1 MQIEKFNEKKL
12 QKEIE
17 EFEKDSKKLF
27 ISTDDTTICWRIW
40 GKGQPI
46 IFLHGGYGSWRHWIK
61 QVTYLSKDYQI
72 LVPDM
77 PGFGESSDLK
87 SDHTPENISLN
98 LYQTFRKLNI
108 TDLDNINLVGFSFGG
123 LISGHLS
130 YQFLKKGI
138 ELKNLILVG
147 PGGTGAR
154 RGPMREMVRRT
165 PKMSFEEIL
174 RAHFENLK
182 ILMINDPKNIDL
194 LSIYIQ
200 LENTNN
206 HRLKSRP
213 ISATDTLI
221 KILEKQNIIPYLI
234 FGEKD
239 ATVGPYLEERVSL
252 FREACKDVRIHVE
265 IDAGHWIM
273 YEKPDRFNIVIKE
286 IIN

>member
-1 MQIEKFNEKKL
+1 MQIEKFNEKIL

-27 ISTDDTTICWRIW
+27 ISTDDTTVCWRIW

-98 LYQTFRKLNI
+98 LYQTFSKLNI
-108 TDLDNINLVGFSFGG
+108 TDLDNINLIGFSFGG

-154 RGPMREMVRRT
+154 RGPMKEMVRRT
-165 PKMSFEEIL
+165 PQMSFDEIL

-182 ILMINDPKNIDL
+182 ILMINNPKNIDL
-194 LSIYIQ
+194 LSLYIQ

-213 ISATDTLI
+213 ISATNTLI
-221 KILEKQNIIPYLI
+221 KILEKQNIIPYII

-239 ATVGPYLEERVSL
+239 ATVGPYLEERISL
-252 FREACKDVRIHVE
+252 FREACKDTRIHVE

-273 YEKPDRFNIVIKE
+273 YEKPDRFNNLIKE

>member
-17 EFEKDSKKLF
+17 EFEKGSKKLF
-27 ISTDDTTICWRIW
+27 ISTDDTTVCWRIW

-182 ILMINDPKNIDL
+182 ILMINNPKNIDL
-194 LSIYIQ
+194 LSLYIQ

-213 ISATDTLI
+213 ISATNTLI

-239 ATVGPYLEERVSL
+239 ATVGPYLEERVSI
-252 FREACKDVRIHVE
+252 FRAACKDIRIHVE
-265 IDAGHWIM
+265 ISAGHWIM
-273 YEKPDRFNIVIKE
+273 YEKPDNFNKLIKE

>member
-17 EFEKDSKKLF
+17 EFEKGSKKLF
-27 ISTDDTTICWRIW
+27 ISTNDTTVCWRIW

-61 QVTYLSKDYQI
+61 QVIYLSKDYQI

-165 PKMSFEEIL
+165 SKMSFEEIL
-174 RAHFENLK
+174 KAHFENLK
-182 ILMINDPKNIDL
+182 ILMINNPKNIDL
-194 LSIYIQ
+194 LSLYIQ

-213 ISATDTLI
+213 ISATNTLI

-239 ATVGPYLEERVSL
+239 ATVGPFLEERISL
-252 FREACKDVRIHVE
+252 FRAACKDIRIHVE
-265 IDAGHWIM
+265 ISAGHWIM
-273 YEKPDRFNIVIKE
+273 YEKPDNFNKLIKE

>member
-1 MQIEKFNEKKL
+1 MQIKKFNEKKL

-17 EFEKDSKKLF
+17 GFEKGSKKLF
-27 ISTDDTTICWRIW
+27 ISTDETTVCWRIW

-61 QVTYLSKDYQI
+61 QVIYLAKDYQI

-87 SDHTPENISLN
+87 SAHTPENISLN
-98 LYQTFRKLNI
+98 LYQTFRKLKI
-108 TDLDNINLVGFSFGG
+108 TDLDNINLIGFSFGG

-130 YQFLKKGI
+130 YQFFKKGI

-165 PKMSFEEIL
+165 SKMSFEEIL
-174 RAHFENLK
+174 KAHFENLK
-182 ILMINDPKNIDL
+182 ILMINNPKNIDL
-194 LSIYIQ
+194 LSLYIQ

-213 ISATDTLI
+213 ISATNTLI

-239 ATVGPYLEERVSL
+239 ATVGPYLEERISI
-252 FREACKDVRIHVE
+252 FRAACKDIRIHVE
-265 IDAGHWIM
+265 INAGHWIM
-273 YEKPDRFNIVIKE
+273 YEKPDNFNKLIKQ
-286 IIN
+286 IIS

>member
-1 MQIEKFNEKKL
+1 MQIKKFNEKKL

-17 EFEKDSKKLF
+17 KFEIGSKKLF
-27 ISTDDTTICWRIW
+27 ISTVETTVCWRIW

-61 QVTYLSKDYQI
+61 QVIYLAKDYQI

-108 TDLDNINLVGFSFGG
+108 NDLDNINLVGFSFGG

-182 ILMINDPKNIDL
+182 ILMIKDPKNIDL
-194 LSIYIQ
+194 LSLYIQ

-213 ISATDTLI
+213 ISATNTLI
-221 KILEKQNIIPYLI
+221 KILEKQNITPYLI

-239 ATVGPYLEERVSL
+239 ATVGPYLEERISL

-273 YEKPDRFNIVIKE
+273 YEKPDRFNNLIKE

>member
-17 EFEKDSKKLF
+17 EFEKGSKKLF
-27 ISTDDTTICWRIW
+27 ISTDETTVCWRIW

-108 TDLDNINLVGFSFGG
+108 SDLDNINLVGFSFGG

-182 ILMINDPKNIDL
+182 ILMINNPKNIDQ
-194 LSIYIQ
+194 LSLYIQ
-200 LENTNN
+200 LENINN

-213 ISATDTLI
+213 ISATNTLI
-221 KILEKQNIIPYLI
+221 KILEKQNLIPYLI

-239 ATVGPYLEERVSL
+239 ATVGPYLEERISI
-252 FREACKDVRIHVE
+252 FRAASKDIRIHVE
-265 IDAGHWIM
+265 INAGHWIM
-273 YEKPDRFNIVIKE
+273 YEKPDNFNKLIKE

>member
-17 EFEKDSKKLF
+17 KFEIGSKKLF
-27 ISTDDTTICWRIW
+27 ISTVETTVCWRIW

-61 QVTYLSKDYQI
+61 QVTYLSKNYQI

-182 ILMINDPKNIDL
+182 ILMINNPKNIDL
-194 LSIYIQ
+194 LSLYIQ

-213 ISATDTLI
+213 ISATNTLM

-239 ATVGPYLEERVSL
+239 ATVGPYLEERISI
-252 FREACKDVRIHVE
+252 FRAACKDIRIHVE
-265 IDAGHWIM
+265 INAGHWIM
-273 YEKPDRFNIVIKE
+273 YEKPANFNKLIKE
-286 IIN
+286 III

>member
-1 MQIEKFNEKKL
+1 
-12 QKEIE
+12 
-17 EFEKDSKKLF
+17 
-27 ISTDDTTICWRIW
+27 
-40 GKGQPI
+40 
-46 IFLHGGYGSWRHWIK
+46 
-61 QVTYLSKDYQI
+61 
-72 LVPDM
+72 M

-87 SDHTPENISLN
+87 SDHIPENISLN

-165 PKMSFEEIL
+165 PKMSSEEIL

-182 ILMINDPKNIDL
+182 ILMINNSRNIDL
-194 LSIYIQ
+194 LSLYIQ
-200 LENTNN
+200 LKNTNN

-213 ISATDTLI
+213 ISATNTLI

-239 ATVGPYLEERVSL
+239 ATVGPYLEERISI
-252 FREACKDVRIHVE
+252 FRAACKDVRIHVE

-273 YEKPDRFNIVIKE
+273 YEKPDNFNKLIKE

>member
-1 MQIEKFNEKKL
+1 MQIKKFNEKKL
-12 QKEIE
+12 QKDIEKFEIG
-17 EFEKDSKKLF
+17 SKKLF
-27 ISTDDTTICWRIW
+27 ISTVETTVCWRIW

-174 RAHFENLK
+174 KAHFENLK
-182 ILMINDPKNIDL
+182 ILMINNPKNIDL
-194 LSIYIQ
+194 LSLHIQ

-213 ISATDTLI
+213 ISATNTLI

-239 ATVGPYLEERVSL
+239 ATVGPYLEERISL

-273 YEKPDRFNIVIKE
+273 YEKPDRFNNLIKQ

>member
-17 EFEKDSKKLF
+17 EFEKGSKKLF
-27 ISTDDTTICWRIW
+27 ISTDDTTVCWRIW

-165 PKMSFEEIL
+165 SKMSFEEIL

-182 ILMINDPKNIDL
+182 ILMINNPKNIDL
-194 LSIYIQ
+194 LSLYIQ

-213 ISATDTLI
+213 ISATNTLI
-221 KILEKQNIIPYLI
+221 KILEKQSIIPYLI

-239 ATVGPYLEERVSL
+239 ATVGPYLEERISL
-252 FREACKDVRIHVE
+252 FRAACEDVRIHVE

-273 YEKPDRFNIVIKE
+273 YEKPDNFNKLIKE

>member
-12 QKEIE
+12 QKKIE
-17 EFEKDSKKLF
+17 EFEIGSKKIY
-27 ISTDDTTICWRIW
+27 ISTDETTVCWRIW

-61 QVTYLSKDYQI
+61 QVTYLSKYYQI
-72 LVPDM
+72 LIPDM

-98 LYQTFRKLNI
+98 LYQTFRKLKI
-108 TDLDNINLVGFSFGG
+108 TDLNNINLVGFSFGG

-165 PKMSFEEIL
+165 SKMSFEEIL
-174 RAHFENLK
+174 KAHLENLK
-182 ILMINDPKNIDL
+182 ILMINNPKYIDL
-194 LSIYIQ
+194 LSLYIQ
-200 LENTNN
+200 LKNTND

-213 ISATDTLI
+213 ISATNTLI

-239 ATVGPYLEERVSL
+239 ATVGPYLEERISI
-252 FREACKDVRIHVE
+252 FRAACKDIRVHIE

-273 YEKPDRFNIVIKE
+273 YEKPDNFNKLIKE

>member
-27 ISTDDTTICWRIW
+27 ISTVDTTVCWRIW

-61 QVTYLSKDYQI
+61 QVIYLAKDYQI

-154 RGPMREMVRRT
+154 RGPMREMIRRT

-174 RAHFENLK
+174 RAHYENLK
-182 ILMINDPKNIDL
+182 ILMINNPKNIDL
-194 LSIYIQ
+194 LSLYIQ

-213 ISATDTLI
+213 ISATNTLI

-239 ATVGPYLEERVSL
+239 ATVGPYLEERVSI
-252 FREACKDVRIHVE
+252 FRAACKDIRIHVE
-265 IDAGHWIM
+265 ISAGHWIM
-273 YEKPDRFNIVIKE
+273 YEKPDNFNKLIKE

>member
-17 EFEKDSKKLF
+17 EFEKGSKKLF
-27 ISTDDTTICWRIW
+27 ISTDDTTVCWRIW

-182 ILMINDPKNIDL
+182 ILMINNPKNIDL
-194 LSIYIQ
+194 LSLYIQ

-213 ISATDTLI
+213 ISATNTLI

-239 ATVGPYLEERVSL
+239 ATVGPYLEERISL

-265 IDAGHWIM
+265 IGAGHWIM
-273 YEKPDRFNIVIKE
+273 YEKPDRFNNLIKE

>member
-17 EFEKDSKKLF
+17 EFEKGSKKLF
-27 ISTDDTTICWRIW
+27 ISTDDTTVCWRIW

-61 QVTYLSKDYQI
+61 QVIYLAKDYQI

-165 PKMSFEEIL
+165 SKMSFEEIL
-174 RAHFENLK
+174 KAHFENLK
-182 ILMINDPKNIDL
+182 ILMINNPKNIDL
-194 LSIYIQ
+194 LSLYIQ

-213 ISATDTLI
+213 ISATNTLI

-239 ATVGPYLEERVSL
+239 ATVGPYFEERISI
-252 FREACKDVRIHVE
+252 FRAACKEVRIHVE
-265 IDAGHWIM
+265 INAGHWIM
-273 YEKPDRFNIVIKE
+273 YEKPDNFNNLIKE

>member
-17 EFEKDSKKLF
+17 EFEKGSKKLF
-27 ISTDDTTICWRIW
+27 ISTDDTTVCWRIW

-87 SDHTPENISLN
+87 SNHTPENISLN
-98 LYQTFRKLNI
+98 LYQTFRKLKI
-108 TDLDNINLVGFSFGG
+108 TDLDNINLIGFSFGG

-130 YQFLKKGI
+130 YQFFKKGI
-138 ELKNLILVG
+138 KLKNLILVG

-182 ILMINDPKNIDL
+182 ILMINNPKNIDL
-194 LSIYIQ
+194 LSLYIQ

-213 ISATDTLI
+213 ISATNTLI

-239 ATVGPYLEERVSL
+239 ATVGPYLEERISL
-252 FREACKDVRIHVE
+252 FREACKDIRIHVE
-265 IDAGHWIM
+265 IGAGHWIM
-273 YEKPDRFNIVIKE
+273 YEKPDKFNSLLKE

>member
-17 EFEKDSKKLF
+17 EFEKGSKKLF
-27 ISTDDTTICWRIW
+27 ISTDDTTVCWRIW

-61 QVTYLSKDYQI
+61 QVIYLAKDYQI

-77 PGFGESSDLK
+77 PGFGDSLDLK

-165 PKMSFEEIL
+165 SKMSFEEIL
-174 RAHFENLK
+174 KAHFENLK
-182 ILMINDPKNIDL
+182 ILMINNPKNIDL
-194 LSIYIQ
+194 LSLYIQ

-213 ISATDTLI
+213 ISATNTLI

-239 ATVGPYLEERVSL
+239 ATVGPYLEERISL

-273 YEKPDRFNIVIKE
+273 YEKPDRFNNLIKE

>member
-17 EFEKDSKKLF
+17 EFEKGSKKIFL
-27 ISTDDTTICWRIW
+27 STVETTVCWRIW

-61 QVTYLSKDYQI
+61 QVIYLAKDYQI

-98 LYQTFRKLNI
+98 LYQTFRKLKI

-194 LSIYIQ
+194 LSLYIQ
-200 LENTNN
+200 LENTNK

-213 ISATDTLI
+213 ISATNTLI
-221 KILEKQNIIPYLI
+221 KVLEKQNIIPYLI

-239 ATVGPYLEERVSL
+239 ATVGPYLEERISI
-252 FREACKDVRIHVE
+252 FRAACKDIRIHVE
-265 IDAGHWIM
+265 INAGHWIM
-273 YEKPDRFNIVIKE
+273 YEKPDNFNKLIKE

>member
-1 MQIEKFNEKKL
+1 MQIKKFNEKKL

-17 EFEKDSKKLF
+17 EFEIGSKKLF
-27 ISTDDTTICWRIW
+27 ISTVETTVCWRIW

-61 QVTYLSKDYQI
+61 QVIYLAKDYQI

-182 ILMINDPKNIDL
+182 ILMINNPKNIDL
-194 LSIYIQ
+194 LSLYIQ

-213 ISATDTLI
+213 ISATNTLI

-239 ATVGPYLEERVSL
+239 ATVGPYLEERISI
-252 FREACKDVRIHVE
+252 FRAACKDIRIHVE
-265 IDAGHWIM
+265 INAGHWIM
-273 YEKPDRFNIVIKE
+273 YEKPDNFNKLIKE

>member
-17 EFEKDSKKLF
+17 EIEKDSKKLF
-27 ISTDDTTICWRIW
+27 ISTDETTVCWRIW

-61 QVTYLSKDYQI
+61 QVIYLAKDYQI

-165 PKMSFEEIL
+165 SKMSFEEIL

-182 ILMINDPKNIDL
+182 ILMINNPKNIDL
-194 LSIYIQ
+194 LSLYIQ

-213 ISATDTLI
+213 ISATNTLI

-239 ATVGPYLEERVSL
+239 ATVGPYLEERVSI
-252 FREACKDVRIHVE
+252 FRAACKDIRIHVE
-265 IDAGHWIM
+265 ISAGHWIM
-273 YEKPDRFNIVIKE
+273 YEKPDNFNKLIKE

>member
-17 EFEKDSKKLF
+17 EFEKGSKKLF
-27 ISTDDTTICWRIW
+27 ISTDETTVCWRIW

-87 SDHTPENISLN
+87 SDHIPENISLN

-165 PKMSFEEIL
+165 PKMSFEETL

-182 ILMINDPKNIDL
+182 ILMINNPKNIDL
-194 LSIYIQ
+194 LSLYIQ

-213 ISATDTLI
+213 ISATNTLI

-239 ATVGPYLEERVSL
+239 ATVGPYLEERISI
-252 FREACKDVRIHVE
+252 FREACKDIRIHVE
-265 IDAGHWIM
+265 FDAGHWIM
-273 YEKPDRFNIVIKE
+273 YEKPDRFNNLIKE

>member
-17 EFEKDSKKLF
+17 EFEKGSKKLF
-27 ISTDDTTICWRIW
+27 ISTDDTTVCWRIW

-77 PGFGESSDLK
+77 PGFGESSDLN
-87 SDHTPENISLN
+87 SDHIPENISLN

-147 PGGTGAR
+147 PGGTGAK

-165 PKMSFEEIL
+165 PKMSSEEIL

-182 ILMINDPKNIDL
+182 ILMINNSRNIDL
-194 LSIYIQ
+194 LSLYIQ
-200 LENTNN
+200 LKNTNN

-213 ISATDTLI
+213 ISATNTLI

-239 ATVGPYLEERVSL
+239 ATVGPYLEERISI
-252 FREACKDVRIHVE
+252 FRAACRDIRIHVE
-265 IDAGHWIM
+265 INAGHWIM
-273 YEKPDRFNIVIKE
+273 YEKPDNFNKLIKE

>member
-17 EFEKDSKKLF
+17 EFEKGSKKLF
-27 ISTDDTTICWRIW
+27 ISTDDTTVCWRIW

-61 QVTYLSKDYQI
+61 QVIYLAKDYQI

-174 RAHFENLK
+174 KAHFENLK
-182 ILMINDPKNIDL
+182 ILMINNPKNIDL
-194 LSIYIQ
+194 LSLYIQ

-213 ISATDTLI
+213 ISATNTLI

-239 ATVGPYLEERVSL
+239 ATVGPYLEERVSI
-252 FREACKDVRIHVE
+252 FRAACKDIRIHVE
-265 IDAGHWIM
+265 ISAGHWIM
-273 YEKPDRFNIVIKE
+273 YEKPDNFNKLIKE

>member
-1 MQIEKFNEKKL
+1 MKKKI
-12 QKEIE
+12 QKQIE
-17 EFEKDSKKLF
+17 EFEKGSKKFF
-27 ISTDDTTICWRIW
+27 ISTDETTVCWRIW

-61 QVTYLSKDYQI
+61 QVTYLAKDYQI
-72 LVPDM
+72 LIPDM

-98 LYQTFRKLNI
+98 LYQTFRKLKF

-138 ELKNLILVG
+138 ELKKLILVG

-165 PKMSFEEIL
+165 SKMSFEEIL
-174 RAHFENLK
+174 KAHFENLK
-182 ILMINDPKNIDL
+182 ILMINNPKKIDL
-194 LSIYIQ
+194 LSLYIQ

-213 ISATDTLI
+213 ISATNTLI

-239 ATVGPYLEERVSL
+239 ATVGPYLEERISI
-252 FREACKDVRIHVE
+252 FRAACKDIRIHVE

-273 YEKPDRFNIVIKE
+273 YEKPDNFNKLIKE

>member
-17 EFEKDSKKLF
+17 EFEKGSKKLF
-27 ISTDDTTICWRIW
+27 ISTDETTVCWRIW

-98 LYQTFRKLNI
+98 LYQTFRKLKI

-174 RAHFENLK
+174 RAHYENLK
-182 ILMINDPKNIDL
+182 ILMINNPKNIDL
-194 LSIYIQ
+194 LSLYIQ

-213 ISATDTLI
+213 ISATNTLI
-221 KILEKQNIIPYLI
+221 KILEKQNVIPYLI

-239 ATVGPYLEERVSL
+239 ATVGPYLEERISI
-252 FREACKDVRIHVE
+252 FRAACKDIRIHVE
-265 IDAGHWIM
+265 ISAGHWIM
-273 YEKPDRFNIVIKE
+273 YEKPDNFNKLIKE

>member
-27 ISTDDTTICWRIW
+27 ISTDDTTVCWRIW

-130 YQFLKKGI
+130 YQFSKKGI

-194 LSIYIQ
+194 LSLYIQ

-213 ISATDTLI
+213 ISATNTLI

-239 ATVGPYLEERVSL
+239 ATVGPYLEERISL
-252 FREACKDVRIHVE
+252 FREACKDIRIHVE
-265 IDAGHWIM
+265 SDAGHWIM
-273 YEKPDRFNIVIKE
+273 YEKPDNFNKLIKE

>member
-12 QKEIE
+12 QKYVSQ
-17 EFEKDSKKLF
+17 FEKGSKKIF
-27 ISTDDTTICWRIW
+27 ISTDETTVCWRIW

-61 QVTYLSKDYQI
+61 QVTYLSKYYQI

-98 LYQTFRKLNI
+98 LYQTFMKLKI
-108 TDLDNINLVGFSFGG
+108 IDLDNINLVGFSFGG

-130 YQFLKKGI
+130 YQFFKKGI
-138 ELKNLILVG
+138 ELKKLILVG

-154 RGPMREMVRRT
+154 RGPMREMVRRSS
-165 PKMSFEEIL
+165 KMSFEEIL
-174 RAHFENLK
+174 KAHFENLK
-182 ILMINDPKNIDL
+182 ILMINNPKNIDL
-194 LSIYIQ
+194 LSLYIQ

-213 ISATDTLI
+213 ISATNTLI

-239 ATVGPYLEERVSL
+239 ATVGPYLEERISL
-252 FREACKDVRIHVE
+252 FREACKDIRIHVE
-265 IDAGHWIM
+265 IEAGHWIM
-273 YEKPDRFNIVIKE
+273 YEKPDRFNNLIKE

>member
-27 ISTDDTTICWRIW
+27 ISTDDTTVCWRIW

-182 ILMINDPKNIDL
+182 ILMINNPKNIDL
-194 LSIYIQ
+194 LSLYIQ

-213 ISATDTLI
+213 ISATNTLI

-239 ATVGPYLEERVSL
+239 ATVGPYLEERISK
-252 FREACKDVRIHVE
+252 FRAACMDIRIHVE
-265 IDAGHWIM
+265 INAGHWIM
-273 YEKPDRFNIVIKE
+273 YEKPDNFNKLIKE

>member
-1 MQIEKFNEKKL
+1 MQIKKFNEKKL

-17 EFEKDSKKLF
+17 KYEISSKKLF
-27 ISTDDTTICWRIW
+27 ISTVETTVCWRIW

-61 QVTYLSKDYQI
+61 QVIYLAKDYQI

-108 TDLDNINLVGFSFGG
+108 NDLDNINLVGFSFGG

-174 RAHFENLK
+174 KAHFENLK
-182 ILMINDPKNIDL
+182 ILMFNNPKNIDL
-194 LSIYIQ
+194 LSLYIQ

-213 ISATDTLI
+213 ISATNTLI
-221 KILEKQNIIPYLI
+221 KILEKQDIIPYLI

-239 ATVGPYLEERVSL
+239 ATVGPYLEERISL

-273 YEKPDRFNIVIKE
+273 YEKPDRFNNLIKE

>member
-17 EFEKDSKKLF
+17 EFEKGSKKLF
-27 ISTDDTTICWRIW
+27 ISTDDTTVCWRIW

-174 RAHFENLK
+174 KAHFENLK
-182 ILMINDPKNIDL
+182 ILMINNPKNIDL
-194 LSIYIQ
+194 LSLYIQ

-213 ISATDTLI
+213 ISATNTLI

-239 ATVGPYLEERVSL
+239 ATVGPYLEERISI
-252 FREACKDVRIHVE
+252 FRAACKDIRIHVE
-265 IDAGHWIM
+265 ISAGHWIM
-273 YEKPDRFNIVIKE
+273 YEKPDNFNKLIKE

>member
-17 EFEKDSKKLF
+17 EFEKYSKKLF
-27 ISTDDTTICWRIW
+27 ISTDDTTVCWRIW

-165 PKMSFEEIL
+165 SKMSFEEIL
-174 RAHFENLK
+174 KAHFENLK
-182 ILMINDPKNIDL
+182 ILMINNLKNIDL
-194 LSIYIQ
+194 LSLYIQ

-213 ISATDTLI
+213 ISATNTLI

-239 ATVGPYLEERVSL
+239 ATVGPYLEERISI
-252 FREACKDVRIHVE
+252 FRAACKDIRIHVE
-265 IDAGHWIM
+265 INAGHWIM
-273 YEKPDRFNIVIKE
+273 YEKPDNFNKLIKE

>member
-1 MQIEKFNEKKL
+1 MQIEKFNENKL

-17 EFEKDSKKLF
+17 EFEKGSKKLF
-27 ISTDDTTICWRIW
+27 ISTDDTTVCWRIW

-108 TDLDNINLVGFSFGG
+108 SDLDNINLVGFSFGG

-182 ILMINDPKNIDL
+182 ILMINNPKNIDQ
-194 LSIYIQ
+194 LSLYIQ
-200 LENTNN
+200 LENINN

-213 ISATDTLI
+213 ISATNTLI
-221 KILEKQNIIPYLI
+221 KILEKQNLIPYLI

-239 ATVGPYLEERVSL
+239 ATVGPYLEERISI
-252 FREACKDVRIHVE
+252 FRAASKDIRIHVE
-265 IDAGHWIM
+265 INAGHWIM
-273 YEKPDRFNIVIKE
+273 YEKPDRFNNLIKE

>member
-1 MQIEKFNEKKL
+1 MQIKKFNKKKLEKK
-12 QKEIE
+12 IE
-17 EFEKDSKKLF
+17 EFEKGSKKLF
-27 ISTDDTTICWRIW
+27 ICTDDTTVCWRIW

-77 PGFGESSDLK
+77 PGSGESSDLK

-165 PKMSFEEIL
+165 SKMSFEEIL
-174 RAHFENLK
+174 KAHFENLK
-182 ILMINDPKNIDL
+182 ILMINNPKNIDL
-194 LSIYIQ
+194 LSLYIQ

-213 ISATDTLI
+213 ISATNTLI

-239 ATVGPYLEERVSL
+239 ATVGPYLEERISL

-273 YEKPDRFNIVIKE
+273 YEKPDRFNNLIKE

>member
-17 EFEKDSKKLF
+17 EFEKVSKKLF
-27 ISTDDTTICWRIW
+27 IRTDDTTVCWRIW

-61 QVTYLSKDYQI
+61 QVIYLSKDYQI

-165 PKMSFEEIL
+165 SKMSFEEIL
-174 RAHFENLK
+174 KAHFENLK
-182 ILMINDPKNIDL
+182 ILMINNPKNIDL
-194 LSIYIQ
+194 LSLYIQ

-213 ISATDTLI
+213 ISATNTLI

-239 ATVGPYLEERVSL
+239 ATVGPYLEERISL

-265 IDAGHWIM
+265 INAGHWIM
-273 YEKPDRFNIVIKE
+273 YEKPDNFNKLIKE